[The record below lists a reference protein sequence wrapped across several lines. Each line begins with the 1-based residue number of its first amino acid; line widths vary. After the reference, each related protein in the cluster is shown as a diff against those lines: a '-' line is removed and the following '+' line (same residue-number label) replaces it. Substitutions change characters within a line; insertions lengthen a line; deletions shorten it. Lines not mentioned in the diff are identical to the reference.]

1 MAMRI
6 APVPYFWAEVKFPML
21 ADCDAKGVEQFVDV
35 AFRVKYKR
43 LADEEYQT
51 LLKRQY
57 AQQLAALQQFVP
69 AGMETGDAPKA
80 AQVEPITDREVI
92 DMVVLDWDQ
101 MVGEDDKPLPFNK
114 DNLDRALMVLGCRS
128 AIVKRYFELHKKE
141 AEKNFAQPSVTSTG
155 G

>member
-21 ADCDAKGVEQFVDV
+21 ADCDANGVEQFVDV

-43 LADEEYQT
+43 LTDEEYQT

-57 AQQLAALQQFVP
+57 AQQLKTFSDLMPAAGQ
-69 AGMETGDAPKA
+69 DAPKMPD
-80 AQVEPITDREVI
+80 VEPITDREVI

-101 MVGEDDKPLPFNK
+101 MLGEDDKPLPFNK
-114 DNLDRALMVLGCRS
+114 DNLERALQTLGCRT

-141 AEKNFAQPSVTSTG
+141 AEKNFAQPSGSSTAG
-155 G
+155 